1 MDTYGTHGLSCRYSG
16 GHLPC
21 HASVNE
27 TIRLALVS
35 NRSALVS
42 NRSALVSNRKTK
54 ETVTMHIFY
63 FTTLMNFKSLKNV
76 V

>member
-1 MDTYGTHGLSCRYSG
+1 MDTYGTHGLSCRHSG
-16 GHLPC
+16 GHLPR

-27 TIRLALVS
+27 IIR
-35 NRSALVS
+35 R
-42 NRSALVSNRKTK
+42 ALVSNRKTK

>member
-16 GHLPC
+16 GHLPR

-27 TIRLALVS
+27 TIRRALVS
-35 NRSALVS
+35 NC
-42 NRSALVSNRKTK
+42 KTE

-63 FTTLMNFKSLKNV
+63 FTTLMNFKNLKNV